1 MADPQAPLR
10 DFEPAHDFIVAI
22 DSDGCAFNTMEV
34 KHKACFYPMVVRHWG
49 LAGIAK
55 QTRDVWDF
63 VNLYST
69 TRGCN
74 RFHALIHTLDFVRE
88 MESVRESEVEVPQ
101 AAGVREWKERE
112 TKLGNPALKAEVGKN
127 PDPDLKRALG
137 WSLDINKQ
145 VEKTVKNVPPFP
157 LVRDSL
163 EKITPRADAI
173 VVSATPNE
181 ALKREWE
188 EHDIAQYVEVIA
200 GQERGSKAEHLSL
213 AAEPNYPSDHILM
226 VGDSPGDMKS
236 AKSVDALFFPI
247 FPGEEEHSW
256 EIFYNEALDK
266 FFAGEYA
273 GSYEQEL
280 IDEYNQ
286 HLPETPPWKE

>member
-1 MADPQAPLR
+1 MSDPQAPLR
-10 DFEPAHDFIVAI
+10 NFEPEHDYMVAI

-49 LAGIAK
+49 LAGVAK

-69 TRGCN
+69 KRGCN
-74 RFHALIHTLDFVRE
+74 RFHALVYTLDYLRE
-88 MESVRESEVEVPQ
+88 MKSVQESEVDVPR
-101 AAGVREWKERE
+101 ADGVREWKARE
-112 TKLGNPALKAEVGKN
+112 SKLGNPALKSEVEGN
-127 PDPDLKRALG
+127 PDPDLERALE

-145 VEKTVKNVPPFP
+145 VELTVKEVPPFP
-157 LVRDSL
+157 LVRESLDKLTKKADS
-163 EKITPRADAI
+163 I

-181 ALKREWE
+181 ALEREWE
-188 EHDIAQYVEVIA
+188 EHDIAKYVEVIA
-200 GQERGSKAEHLSL
+200 GQERGKKSEHLSL
-213 AAEPNYPSDHILM
+213 AAQPNYPSDHILM

-236 AKSVDALFFPI
+236 ARSIDALFFPV
-247 FPGEEEHSW
+247 FPGEEDRSW

-273 GSYEQEL
+273 GDYEQEL

-286 HLPETPPWKE
+286 HLPETPPWE